1 MQAALIPIM
10 RDYLIRFQQTALKET
25 GRRPLTFL
33 RTPMEEKLVLPG
45 CQRPGY
51 AFWQPVPW
59 KDSKVP
65 LGPDASLFH
74 YTIIDYLSMCQF
86 LEMRFHLPVAPV
98 NSPLSFLYGRVFETY
113 KNTEGAPPSRAFAE
127 AALYAKEHPAVPLN
141 FCMAS
146 TCDGGEALLLSLRAE
161 DGQAFISRGSGDI
174 DPLYLKLTV
183 DRLLPKLKF
192 VYDF

>member
-10 RDYLIRFQQTALKET
+10 RDYLVRFQQTAIKET

-33 RTPMEEKLVLPG
+33 RSPMDEKLVLPG

-51 AFWQPVPW
+51 AFWQPIPW
-59 KDSKVP
+59 KDGNPP
-65 LGPDASLFH
+65 LGEASALFH
-74 YTIIDYLSMCQF
+74 STIIDYLSMCQF
-86 LEMRFHLPVAPV
+86 LEIRFRLPVAPL
-98 NSPLSFLYGRVFETY
+98 NSPLSFLYNRIFETY
-113 KNTEGAPPSRAFAE
+113 KNTENAPPSRAFEE
-127 AALYAKEHPAVPLN
+127 ARLYHKEHPELPLN
-141 FCMAS
+141 YCMAA
-146 TCDGGEALLLSLRAE
+146 TCDAGPALLLSLRAE
-161 DGQAFISRGSGDI
+161 DGQAFITRVDSDA